1 MQFNQLRYVLEAA
14 NKKSFSAAAKSLF
27 VSQPSLSQQIMNL
40 EKELGIPLFI
50 RHSKSVSL
58 TEAGEY
64 FVQSA
69 RRILNDTE
77 QLKYSMLKYSSLQ
90 TGTLKLGMLWIGGY
104 LNLPQLIT
112 DYHDQHPLV
121 TCHLDV
127 EGSKTLFHMLKAR
140 DLHAIFII
148 GSEKQLLNQD
158 LHYQKIME
166 DRYMA
171 VISTD
176 NPLSRRSILSISDL
190 ADQKI
195 ILPSKASAF
204 RPDLER
210 LFIQNNISPSVLCE
224 TSQSDIAI
232 QLASNNL
239 AIGFSS
245 NSIAV
250 RLKNPGC
257 KIVPLEVTLS
267 RPIYYVTHK
276 NMLNYPTVHSFT
288 DFIKDR
294 FQPDKP
300 IP

>member
-1 MQFNQLRYVLEAA
+1 MEEL
-14 NKKSFSAAAKSLF
+14 
-27 VSQPSLSQQIMNL
+27 QPVHF
-40 EKELGIPLFI
+40 PL
-50 RHSKSVSL
+50 HP
-58 TEAGEY
+58 
-64 FVQSA
+64 A

-90 TGTLKLGMLWIGGY
+90 TGTLKLGMLWIGDY

-112 DYHDQHPLV
+112 DYHDRHPLV

-140 DLHAIFII
+140 DLHA
-148 GSEKQLLNQD
+148 S
-158 LHYQKIME
+158 
-166 DRYMA
+166 
-171 VISTD
+171 S
-176 NPLSRRSILSISDL
+176 
-190 ADQKI
+190 
-195 ILPSKASAF
+195 
-204 RPDLER
+204 
-210 LFIQNNISPSVLCE
+210 SVLKNSCE
-224 TSQSDIAI
+224 PSQSDIVI

-276 NMLNYPTVHSFT
+276 DMLNYYGMTAC
-288 DFIKDR
+288 D
-294 FQPDKP
+294 
-300 IP
+300 